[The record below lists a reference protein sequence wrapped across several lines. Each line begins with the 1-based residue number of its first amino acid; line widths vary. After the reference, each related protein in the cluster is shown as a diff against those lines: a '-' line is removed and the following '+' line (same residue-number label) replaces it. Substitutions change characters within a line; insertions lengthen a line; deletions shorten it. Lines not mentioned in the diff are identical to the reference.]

1 MKARVLDIQAAVYA
15 DKDSNSAQIA
25 GLSAGTEIELG
36 SAEKNKGIKWVAVTL
51 PKGERGYIRG
61 DVKVFVISRV
71 SLLQKEADVRD
82 QPFAMSLVKKK
93 MARGEQ
99 FDRVDIVESDNRK
112 WIKVR
117 DLQGQEGYIDGRT
130 RIQERPGSRAPQ
142 SPARNMIVGAVWCI
156 VGIGITAATYGAA
169 SRRGGTYVVAWGAI
183 IFGGFQFLKGLF
195 QLLRG
200 K

>member
-15 DKDSNSAQIA
+15 DKDPNSAQIA

-36 SAEKNKGIKWVAVTL
+36 SAEKNKGIKWVAATL

-112 WIKVR
+112 WVKIR

-130 RIQERPGSRAPQ
+130 RIQERPGSQAPQ
-142 SPARNMIVGAVWCI
+142 SPAKNMIVGAVWCI
-156 VGIGITAATYGAA
+156 VGIVITAATYGAA

-183 IFGGFQFLKGLF
+183 IFGGFQFLKGLL

>member
-15 DKDSNSAQIA
+15 DKDPNSAQIA

-99 FDRVDIVESDNRK
+99 IDRVDIVESDNRK

-156 VGIGITAATYGAA
+156 VGIVITAATYGAA

-183 IFGGFQFLKGLF
+183 IFGGFQFLKGLL